1 MARLPERALIGAA
14 RGSGWWQRSGHKV
27 TIDVLGDT
35 RALAKGDVSPSV
47 EGQEPAG
54 GKLPG
59 DGQCILVR
67 RGGIEP
73 GADDED
79 RRRGVASERPAV
91 AVLVSRRPGGTG
103 LGEVGPE

>member
-14 RGSGWWQRSGHKV
+14 CGSGWWQRSGHKV

-47 EGQEPAG
+47 EGQEPAARQ
-54 GKLPG
+54 LSG
-59 DGQCILVR
+59 DGPGVLVR
-67 RGGIEP
+67 RGGIES

-79 RRRGVASERPAV
+79 RRRGVASERSGV
-91 AVLVSRRPGGTG
+91 AVPVSRRPGGAG
-103 LGEVGPE
+103 LREVGPE